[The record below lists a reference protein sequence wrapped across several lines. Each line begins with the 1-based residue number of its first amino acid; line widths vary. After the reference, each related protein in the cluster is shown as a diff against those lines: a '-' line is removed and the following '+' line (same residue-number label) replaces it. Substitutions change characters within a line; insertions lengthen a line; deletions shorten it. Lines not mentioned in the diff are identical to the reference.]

1 MLLSNLDAITGAL
14 DRQDMDFV
22 LELTNKRRVTVSSFN
37 GAFMVNIREYYERD
51 GQLLP
56 TKKGIS
62 LMPPQW
68 YACQEAIQKVGE
80 TMTF

>member
-1 MLLSNLDAITGAL
+1 
-14 DRQDMDFV
+14 
-22 LELTNKRRVTVSSFN
+22 
-37 GAFMVNIREYYERD
+37 MVNIREYYERD

-68 YACQEAIQKVGE
+68 SACQEAIQKVGE